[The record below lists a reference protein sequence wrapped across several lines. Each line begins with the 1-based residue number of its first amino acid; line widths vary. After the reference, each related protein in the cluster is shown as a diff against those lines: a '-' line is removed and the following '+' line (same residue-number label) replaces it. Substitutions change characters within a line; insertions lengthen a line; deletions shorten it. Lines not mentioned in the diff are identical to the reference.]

1 MQIKSQEILWDE
13 FQKELKENDSKV
25 EKEKLTKSIKDRS
38 NDFIKFV
45 KENKCK
51 IVGGKNEKK

>member
-1 MQIKSQEILWDE
+1 MQIKSQEQLWDE
-13 FQKELKENDSKV
+13 FQKELKENDSQV
-25 EKEKLTKSIKDRS
+25 EKEKLTKTPEDFS

-51 IVGGKNEKK
+51 TVGGKNEKK